1 MSKSAVSK
9 IKTNDSGSGD
19 EDMPVCVVAVCC
31 SVLQCVAVC
40 CSVLQCVAV
49 CCCVLLCVVLC
60 CSALQRGMPARRYG
74 DNIHKNKY
82 IYTCIRTDVYIH
94 THKCICY
101 TCIRTLCI
109 HACIRT
115 VCILTYACTDN
126 ACVDIYKPTDIHSL
140 RIVHIHCR
148 NSAYVRVDFK

>member
-9 IKTNDSGSGD
+9 ITTLGLAMNICRY
-19 EDMPVCVVAVCC
+19 VLLHCVAVCC

-60 CSALQRGMPARRYG
+60 CSALQRGMHARRYC

-82 IYTCIRTDVYIH
+82 IYTFIRTDVYIH
-94 THKCICY
+94 THIY
-101 TCIRTLCI
+101 IYYMCIRTSCI

-115 VCILTYACTDN
+115 LCILTYACTDN
-126 ACVDIYKPTDIHSL
+126 ACSDIHKLTDLHSL
-140 RIVHIHCR
+140 RIVLIYIAEIPHM
-148 NSAYVRVDFK
+148 